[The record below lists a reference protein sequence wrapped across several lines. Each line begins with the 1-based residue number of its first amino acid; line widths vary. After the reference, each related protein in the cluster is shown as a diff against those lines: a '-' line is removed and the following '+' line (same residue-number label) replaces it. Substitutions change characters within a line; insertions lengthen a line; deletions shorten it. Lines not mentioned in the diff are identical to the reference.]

1 MPVLPQ
7 LVYLASQ
14 KLTLRGSLNKEDVQ
28 IHLPS
33 FISSLTWKP
42 ADAAGPAFL
51 ISAVMCDDQSP
62 AFGALSMC

>member
-1 MPVLPQ
+1 MPILPQ
-7 LVYLASQ
+7 LVYLASH

-33 FISSLTWKP
+33 FISFLTWKP
-42 ADAAGPAFL
+42 AEAAGPASL
-51 ISAVMCDDQSP
+51 IPAVMCEDQSP